1 MIRHDDG
8 LSADDHVALDVLSL
22 LSKKWHPV
30 VVLTLTRHGTL
41 GFNDLLEH
49 IPDISGKVLSGTLEA
64 LGDAGLIER
73 RVISESPL
81 RVEYELTEAGNDM
94 VSIFESLSAWG
105 NRHLESATQTVLI
118 ADSDRRITGMYGDWL
133 ATRYT
138 VLRAHNGDELDR
150 SLDDGVDVVLFDEGL
165 PGVDT
170 PAIIESIGKTAQTI
184 LLVGDRPGTDLL
196 EWPCDDVLRKPVVR
210 ETVLEAIDD
219 QLDRRDAP
227 TEQRERAALAAKVSF
242 LESIHSH
249 GRLTRIDDYRQ
260 AQDRLN
266 DLEE

>member
-8 LSADDHVALDVLSL
+8 LSADDHLALDVLSL

-30 VVLTLTRHGTL
+30 VVLTLRRHGTL

-73 RVISESPL
+73 HVTSESPL
-81 RVEYELTEAGNDM
+81 RVEYELTAAGEDM
-94 VSIFESLSAWG
+94 NSVFESLSNWG
-105 NRHLESATQTVLI
+105 NRHLESATPTVLI
-118 ADSDRRITGMYGDWL
+118 ADSDRRITGMYGDWI

-165 PGVDT
+165 PGTDT
-170 PAIIESIGKTAQTI
+170 SAIIETVDKTARTI
-184 LLVGDRPGTDLL
+184 LLVGDRPGTELL

-210 ETVLEAIDD
+210 ETVLEAIDE

-227 TEQRERAALAAKVSF
+227 TDQRERAALAAKLSF
-242 LESIHSH
+242 LELIHTRE
-249 GRLTRIDDYRQ
+249 RLTRIDDYRQ
-260 AQDRLN
+260 ARDRLT